1 MPREK
6 REAGARGGAGAKKRA
21 RTPASGASSRRARDR
36 EASEDHDDAV
46 ANASSFP
53 PSTLPP
59 EVLDVILSLLD
70 HDSAFQCALVCRAW
84 RDVALAPDSAA
95 ARRLLAD
102 VVRANAGILAE
113 ADALAA
119 RAPETGHPDPLRGD
133 ALARWE
139 TCRARE
145 LRLLLAAREMTTSG
159 GPGGNTNQRTTT
171 MTTTTTTATTA
182 TTTTTSPRQLYADVC
197 AFACYDCREM
207 RDALDPAPRAPRTTA
222 GTLRVRLCVTCSRG
236 YARWRPTGQ
245 RLVTATAAK
254 ERYGLRPADLA
265 GFRYGL
271 DTNPVDPGFAP
282 MKLYRRMDA
291 RTAAMAR
298 WGSGE
303 ALEAELRKRMLGDR

>member
-36 EASEDHDDAV
+36 EASDHDDAD

-119 RAPETGHPDPLRGD
+119 RAHETGHPDPLRGD

-171 MTTTTTTATTA
+171 TA
-182 TTTTTSPRQLYADVC
+182 TTTSPRQLYADVC

-222 GTLRVRLCVTCSRG
+222 GTLRVRLCVTCSRA
-236 YARWRPTGQ
+236 YAGWRPTGQ

-282 MKLYRRMDA
+282 MKLYRRTDA
-291 RTAAMAR
+291 RAAAMAR

>member
-6 REAGARGGAGAKKRA
+6 READARRVGGAKKRA
-21 RTPASGASSRRARDR
+21 RTPAAGASSRRARDQ
-36 EASEDHDDAV
+36 EASERRLDNDDAD

-53 PSTLPP
+53 LSTLPQ
-59 EVLDVILSLLD
+59 EVLDVIFSLLD
-70 HDSAFQCALVCRAW
+70 HDSAFQCAVVCRAW
-84 RDVALAPDSAA
+84 REVALAPDSAV

-145 LRLLLAAREMTTSG
+145 LRLLLAAREMTNS
-159 GPGGNTNQRTTT
+159 
-171 MTTTTTTATTA
+171 TTTTSTTS
-182 TTTTTSPRQLYADVC
+182 SPRQLYADVC

-236 YARWRPTGQ
+236 YSRWRPTGQ

-265 GFRYGL
+265 RFQYGL

-282 MKLYRRMDA
+282 MKLYRRTDA
-291 RTAAMAR
+291 RAAAMAR

>member
-21 RTPASGASSRRARDR
+21 RTPAAGASSRRARDR
-36 EASEDHDDAV
+36 EASERRLDHDDAD

-159 GPGGNTNQRTTT
+159 GPGGNTNHRTTT
-171 MTTTTTTATTA
+171 TETSTTTA

-222 GTLRVRLCVTCSRG
+222 GTLRVRLCVTCSGG
-236 YARWRPTGQ
+236 YAGWRPTGQ

-282 MKLYRRMDA
+282 MKLYRRTDTRA
-291 RTAAMAR
+291 AAMAR